1 MGTRPEVPM
10 LPSDFAETG
19 RHALRR
25 QDAPPAMFQ
34 VIGERGSGTNILRKM
49 IEKNVDLF
57 RTEALGWKHGFP
69 RMLAVPRNLLTI
81 VCIRDARAWALS
93 MHKRPWHGHPSL
105 QLLEFSDFIRA
116 TWRGKVDRIADFETI
131 HPELAAEG
139 EELQFDRHPLTGRP
153 FGNLFALRRAKL
165 EGHLSMLVRGGDV
178 AVIRMESFLAD
189 PEGTLDWLCAAY
201 GLPRKHADLKTVKA
215 RLGNRFNTS
224 VDGYTRPDTPDA
236 LSPRDM
242 GFLRAQLDL
251 TLESQL
257 GYTYD

>member
-1 MGTRPEVPM
+1 M

-25 QDAPPAMFQ
+25 QDTPPAMFQ

-81 VCIRDARAWALS
+81 VCIRDGRAWALS

-201 GLPRKHADLKTVKA
+201 GLTRKHADLKTVKA

>member
-1 MGTRPEVPM
+1 MSVYLVCNVRVDDPETYSRYTARTP
-10 LPSDFAETG
+10 DIIRQYGG
-19 RHALRR
+19 R
-25 QDAPPAMFQ
+25 F
-34 VIGERGSGTNILRKM
+34 V
-49 IEKNVDLF
+49 
-57 RTEALGWKHGFP
+57 
-69 RMLAVPRNLLTI
+69 
-81 VCIRDARAWALS
+81 
-93 MHKRPWHGHPSL
+93 
-105 QLLEFSDFIRA
+105 
-116 TWRGKVDRIADFETI
+116 
-131 HPELAAEG
+131 
-139 EELQFDRHPLTGRP
+139 
-153 FGNLFALRRAKL
+153 
-165 EGHLSMLVRGGDV
+165 VRGGDV

-201 GLPRKHADLKTVKA
+201 GLTRKHADLKTVKA